1 MKATLGRTGRCRAC
15 VESTTLRNHCSFSRA
30 AKATREKRGCP
41 RAQATGTSWASG
53 GAFPSGSHRV
63 WKAAKQGLAGMP
75 QQCPGW
81 ILLSGN
87 ISLQRQKD
95 EASKWRGSG
104 ILDSSKTGSGAVLR
118 KDGKTCEI
126 PATQSPGSHGAPGF
140 EIYFMGYKWVS
151 PAPKTACKVAESIAE
166 SSKTLGWLSQWWL
179 SKATDGNREPALFH
193 VFKRHLEE
201 EEKN

>member
-1 MKATLGRTGRCRAC
+1 MLNRQYWG
-15 VESTTLRNHCSFSRA
+15 TTAPSPEQPRPPG
-30 AKATREKRGCP
+30 KREGVQGQKQQEHPGP
-41 RAQATGTSWASG
+41 LAGPSPV
-53 GAFPSGSHRV
+53 GAMGSLQGRV

-75 QQCPGW
+75 QQRPGW

-166 SSKTLGWLSQWWL
+166 SRHSDDWANGGFQRQQTE
-179 SKATDGNREPALFH
+179 TGNLHFPRF
-193 VFKRHLEE
+193 
-201 EEKN
+201 